1 MSLEALKTEL
11 AKSAYAELLAAG
23 NHSAVAELLNA
34 RTQPGLVPLWEIKK
48 AVIEAGEWYGL
59 VIASTAHENVQVR
72 GAAYTA
78 VDYIN
83 DSRFTNLDPSLP
95 STQMLLGAL
104 VLGGVMSQGLADT
117 IAGLSANR
125 SSIADLLGL
134 TITETTIAQALE
146 AA

>member
-1 MSLEALKTEL
+1 MNLDALKTEL
-11 AKSAYAELLAAG
+11 AKPAYAELLAAG
-23 NHSAVAELLNA
+23 NHSAIAAMLNA

-48 AVIEAGEWYGL
+48 AVIEAGEWYGI
-59 VIASTAHENVQVR
+59 VIASTAHENLQVR

-83 DSRFTNLDPSLP
+83 DSRFTNLDPSLA

-125 SSIADLLGL
+125 ASIAESFGVAVN
-134 TITETTIAQALE
+134 ESTIAEALNS
-146 AA
+146 